1 MRNGLVYEYGNSAD
15 SRVEAT
21 GSTTIPKLWALN
33 KISDPNGNYVLF
45 NYTEDNAN
53 GVYRP
58 ISIQYTGNT
67 GQGVAPP
74 YTIQFVYEA
83 RHASDPLVGY
93 SDGYK
98 RKETNRLAILELRH
112 NGSIVRRFW
121 PYYGAAGT
129 TDSNRTYATSIYECG
144 LGDALCH
151 DTVALAWE
159 VYPQGIEQLS
169 FEYDVGQSIPTG
181 TVVHTIDAN
190 ADGRLDMV
198 YPSGGTW
205 RVRYFNGNP
214 YDSEI
219 NTAIAATNPGQSHS
233 IDYSGDGFRDVLF
246 PDGSGNWRVLQ
257 FAATGV
263 IEVLTGKPANGAAGG
278 LVAVRDVNGDGLDD
292 IVSANGATLNV
303 RLNSTSG
310 LAATESTVYT
320 TPSGWVFDTDAFGV
334 AGVEEYRRRQSAIDL
349 NGDQRGDLIAKLRQT
364 STSTIAWKTL
374 VSMGTSFVADLD
386 IESAATHRPL
396 VLDLNGDALTDAIGH
411 NGASWVL
418 HFPRGGYD
426 PAARSI
432 WDPAK
437 VYPAITDA
445 LAAAVPID
453 FNRDGASDV
462 LVDTSGL
469 WRVAY
474 STRDDLQGPTTTPY
488 AAPANHVA
496 RSSDIDGNGADDLSY
511 LASGTWRYRQH
522 GSEMTDIVHTVS
534 DAVGNSHHAIQFSST
549 MLATRDSEPVF
560 PVRRFT
566 QALPT
571 VGWVYSTEAAQFSV
585 RYVTLT
591 NSNWHVQ
598 GRGYLGFAKVRDDQT
613 RSTGLGG
620 TITQS
625 VQRLDATY
633 SQVFP
638 TIGAPLVQSS
648 FVQDP
653 LGGNFDKFAETT
665 STFSSVAGGSG
676 FEARAFPYVSSA
688 NAKRWEIGGALH
700 LALVS
705 DSTTTTT
712 VDTYGTPYD
721 VTMTTT
727 EPSSANGIQAD
738 VVHTHRTYTPL
749 ANLTNDTTNWCLG
762 QLKKIQQIRSHTAFG
777 GASQTRT
784 TDQSWDTVKCRV
796 TGQTIQPGHATLQV
810 IKAFAFDGFGNR
822 NSESVTGIG
831 MAVRTTLTNWG
842 TAGRFPTTV
851 TNPLSQATTMGYD
864 LALGVQTS
872 TTDPNGIVT
881 SSRVLDA
888 RGRVTRENRPDGTA
902 TTRSYEACGSYGYC
916 GAGDRFVVIE
926 KTLYSVNAVLSERH
940 QVVDGVGQSTQLRTK
955 SLSGAF
961 TLVETKYNGFRQAY
975 EQSAPCWAASCNYFF
990 TTTAFDRLAR
1000 PVGTSRPT
1008 SDSDATPVTT
1018 SVFYEGLTTRSLDP
1032 LGKETRS
1039 IAKVVGGLARSTDHN
1054 GYYQTTDHDPFGNA
1068 VRVQDSAGVTLQ
1080 SATFDIRGN
1089 RTAKTDPD
1097 LGSWTYVPNALGEI
1111 VSQTDANAKV
1121 TTFVF
1126 DKLSRM
1132 TSRVEPEGAGSITS
1146 TWTWGTSAHNTA
1158 TNKYIGTLKQQSISG
1173 TGVTTFTE
1181 AFTNDALSRRT
1192 QVRTTEGANNY
1203 DVNTSYHAATGYL
1216 ETLTYPTSTSS
1227 YRLKLQYEYQ
1237 NGRLVRVKDFNAP
1250 TTVFWQANNTDAR
1263 QIVINQSLGN
1273 GLTTQADHD
1282 AVTARLN
1289 SIATGPGGSATIQNL
1304 GYLFDNAGNVIQR
1317 QDNNQGL
1324 SENFYYDNLHRLDNS
1339 TLGGSQNLDVA
1350 LDNQGN
1356 ITTKSDAGTY
1366 TYHPT
1371 KIHAVTSIAV
1381 PGGGTMTFTY
1391 DNNGNMLNRNG
1402 TTLAWLT
1409 NNLPKSI
1416 TKDANN
1422 SSTFQYGPHRQRW
1435 QHVYKTAGTTFTHTY
1450 IGKMM
1455 EKVVSGGVTE
1465 FKHFIH
1471 VNGAS
1476 LALYSRKS
1484 TGTNATYYRHD
1495 DHLGSTEHLTDN
1507 AGANVVMESFGAYGK
1522 RRGTNWTGTPTPA
1535 ELTTINNTTR
1545 KGFTEHEHLDSTDLV
1560 HMNGRVFDPLIG
1572 RFVSSDPNY
1581 DCGLKTQGWN
1591 RYSYVGNKTLS
1602 AKDPSG
1608 FQTCHSYQYHVNG
1621 FEDFNWGYFSIEICW
1636 PDIFDTYS
1644 GFGGGGGGFVAE
1656 PVASCEEATDACSR
1670 EGRLCDRS
1678 VECGGPSGPV
1688 YAPNPVLAPP
1698 VLPPLIAGWLIWD
1711 WLRGIGADPPFGNRD
1726 ECLREI
1732 DDCMRL
1738 CVRARSDPDQRNVWG
1753 GSWWRCM
1760 AGCVSFQCQNYM
1772 DDNLHGEPP

>member
-1 MRNGLVYEYGNSAD
+1 M
-15 SRVEAT
+15 
-21 GSTTIPKLWALN
+21 
-33 KISDPNGNYVLF
+33 
-45 NYTEDNAN
+45 
-53 GVYRP
+53 
-58 ISIQYTGNT
+58 
-67 GQGVAPP
+67 
-74 YTIQFVYEA
+74 
-83 RHASDPLVGY
+83 
-93 SDGYK
+93 
-98 RKETNRLAILELRH
+98 
-112 NGSIVRRFW
+112 
-121 PYYGAAGT
+121 
-129 TDSNRTYATSIYECG
+129 
-144 LGDALCH
+144 
-151 DTVALAWE
+151 
-159 VYPQGIEQLS
+159 
-169 FEYDVGQSIPTG
+169 
-181 TVVHTIDAN
+181 
-190 ADGRLDMV
+190 
-198 YPSGGTW
+198 
-205 RVRYFNGNP
+205 
-214 YDSEI
+214 
-219 NTAIAATNPGQSHS
+219 
-233 IDYSGDGFRDVLF
+233 
-246 PDGSGNWRVLQ
+246 
-257 FAATGV
+257 
-263 IEVLTGKPANGAAGG
+263 
-278 LVAVRDVNGDGLDD
+278 
-292 IVSANGATLNV
+292 
-303 RLNSTSG
+303 
-310 LAATESTVYT
+310 
-320 TPSGWVFDTDAFGV
+320 
-334 AGVEEYRRRQSAIDL
+334 
-349 NGDQRGDLIAKLRQT
+349 
-364 STSTIAWKTL
+364 
-374 VSMGTSFVADLD
+374 
-386 IESAATHRPL
+386 
-396 VLDLNGDALTDAIGH
+396 
-411 NGASWVL
+411 
-418 HFPRGGYD
+418 
-426 PAARSI
+426 
-432 WDPAK
+432 
-437 VYPAITDA
+437 
-445 LAAAVPID
+445 
-453 FNRDGASDV
+453 
-462 LVDTSGL
+462 
-469 WRVAY
+469 
-474 STRDDLQGPTTTPY
+474 
-488 AAPANHVA
+488 
-496 RSSDIDGNGADDLSY
+496 
-511 LASGTWRYRQH
+511 
-522 GSEMTDIVHTVS
+522 
-534 DAVGNSHHAIQFSST
+534 
-549 MLATRDSEPVF
+549 
-560 PVRRFT
+560 
-566 QALPT
+566 
-571 VGWVYSTEAAQFSV
+571 
-585 RYVTLT
+585 
-591 NSNWHVQ
+591 
-598 GRGYLGFAKVRDDQT
+598 
-613 RSTGLGG
+613 
-620 TITQS
+620 
-625 VQRLDATY
+625 
-633 SQVFP
+633 
-638 TIGAPLVQSS
+638 
-648 FVQDP
+648 
-653 LGGNFDKFAETT
+653 
-665 STFSSVAGGSG
+665 
-676 FEARAFPYVSSA
+676 
-688 NAKRWEIGGALH
+688 
-700 LALVS
+700 
-705 DSTTTTT
+705 
-712 VDTYGTPYD
+712 
-721 VTMTTT
+721 
-727 EPSSANGIQAD
+727 
-738 VVHTHRTYTPL
+738 
-749 ANLTNDTTNWCLG
+749 
-762 QLKKIQQIRSHTAFG
+762 
-777 GASQTRT
+777 
-784 TDQSWDTVKCRV
+784 
-796 TGQTIQPGHATLQV
+796 
-810 IKAFAFDGFGNR
+810 
-822 NSESVTGIG
+822 
-831 MAVRTTLTNWG
+831 
-842 TAGRFPTTV
+842 
-851 TNPLSQATTMGYD
+851 
-864 LALGVQTS
+864 
-872 TTDPNGIVT
+872 
-881 SSRVLDA
+881 
-888 RGRVTRENRPDGTA
+888 
-902 TTRSYEACGSYGYC
+902 
-916 GAGDRFVVIE
+916 
-926 KTLYSVNAVLSERH
+926 
-940 QVVDGVGQSTQLRTK
+940 
-955 SLSGAF
+955 
-961 TLVETKYNGFRQAY
+961 
-975 EQSAPCWAASCNYFF
+975 
-990 TTTAFDRLAR
+990 
-1000 PVGTSRPT
+1000 
-1008 SDSDATPVTT
+1008 
-1018 SVFYEGLTTRSLDP
+1018 FYEGLTTRSLDP

-1560 HMNGRVFDPLIG
+1560 HMNGSVYDPLVG
-1572 RFVSSDPNY
+1572 RFVSGDPMEGCGQSTQNPNRYAYVRNQPLVATDPTGFWPIICSNHFVWIQGAFSDY
-1581 DCGLKTQGWN
+1581 HQDGWGWN
-1591 RYSYVGNKTLS
+1591 MEICVDLGI
-1602 AKDPSG
+1602 DSG
-1608 FQTCHSYQYHVNG
+1608 F
-1621 FEDFNWGYFSIEICW
+1621 FN
-1636 PDIFDTYS
+1636 T

-1656 PVASCEEATDACSR
+1656 PVASCEEATDACAR

-1698 VLPPLIAGWLIWD
+1698 PVAAPIVIGIGLWMIWD
-1711 WLRGIGADPPFGNRD
+1711 WLRGTDPTPGADG
-1726 ECLREI
+1726 
-1732 DDCMRL
+1732 
-1738 CVRARSDPDQRNVWG
+1738 ARSGSCDDQFTLCLESGMQSLPGAFTEVVVAECVEMPAFDKAGYGRILYRLLAMLLGVTIGTTKLCNRISVTLVT
-1753 GSWWRCM
+1753 WRVPWIWLSEM
-1760 AGCVSFQCQNYM
+1760 RRDSR
-1772 DDNLHGEPP
+1772 LTS